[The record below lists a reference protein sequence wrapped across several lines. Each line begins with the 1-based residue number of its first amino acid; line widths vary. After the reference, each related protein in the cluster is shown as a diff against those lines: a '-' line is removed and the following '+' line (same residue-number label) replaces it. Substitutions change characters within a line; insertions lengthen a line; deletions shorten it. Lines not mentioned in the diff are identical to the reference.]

1 MSIAMACPYCYKELE
16 FDEAEAGKE
25 TECPFCH
32 RAIMVDGA
40 EPPEED
46 RVDLRARRI
55 AERVDPA

>member
-16 FDEAEAGKE
+16 FDAAEAGKE

-40 EPPEED
+40 EPPEVRTGPAD
-46 RVDLRARRI
+46 CVRI
-55 AERVDPA
+55 MDDGR